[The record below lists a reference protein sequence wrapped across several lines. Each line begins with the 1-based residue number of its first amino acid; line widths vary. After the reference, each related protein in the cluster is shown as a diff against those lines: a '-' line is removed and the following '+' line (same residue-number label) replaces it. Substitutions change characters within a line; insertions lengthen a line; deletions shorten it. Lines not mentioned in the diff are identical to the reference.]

1 MSVYTLPLT
10 HNGAINSTFNTNDYN
25 PSQTTINSIKYVQLT
40 GSTMTGPLYAVG
52 LTSTNGFT
60 TTGTNT
66 FNTNITLPTAYN
78 SAPNTALPSV
88 TQLGGIITATA
99 SSTGAINNTI
109 TSITNIT
116 LLNYRIAVTATSSS
130 STTASFVIALSTT
143 NNLLDA
149 NTRISYN
156 CNSPYLAL
164 GGTNNESA
172 FVGSYITTVSSSTT
186 TLYLNY
192 YASISGTLNSSGYIH
207 AVRIALKNIYF
218 HQYIRN
224 LVLILS

>member
-1 MSVYTLPLT
+1 MSLYVVPLT
-10 HNGAINSTFNTNDYN
+10 HNGSVNSTFNTNDYN
-25 PSQTTINSIKYVQLT
+25 PSQTTINSSKYVQPT
-40 GSTMTGPLYAVG
+40 GSTMTGPLSVVG
-52 LTSTNGFT
+52 LTSTNNFT

-66 FNTNITLPTAYN
+66 FNTNITLPTTYN

-99 SSTGAINNTI
+99 SSTAAINNTI

-116 LLNYRIAVTATSSS
+116 LSVGVWALNYRIAVTATATS
-130 STTASFVIALSTT
+130 STTTSFIIALSTT

-192 YASISGTLNSSGYIH
+192 YASITGTLNSSGYIH
-207 AVRIALKNIYF
+207 AVRI
-218 HQYIRN
+218 
-224 LVLILS
+224 V